1 MTIVILEK
9 DKTDTFCEN
18 ELNKMQSITCKQE
31 IAKESNKLYI
41 IPYCKITHK
50 IQAKSR
56 EQDEEEEIKKV
67 LSNAYISSDKDF
79 ILKSIDAVALYGKI
93 AITHLLN
100 FNNTINDIELKNYIV
115 TKIREIKSENP
126 Q

>member
-1 MTIVILEK
+1 MYIRPYYKIIYK
-9 DKTDTFCEN
+9 I
-18 ELNKMQSITCKQE
+18 QSHVKR
-31 IAKESNKLYI
+31 AKPRGWNKES
-41 IPYCKITHK
+41 
-50 IQAKSR
+50 
-56 EQDEEEEIKKV
+56 
-67 LSNAYISSDKDF
+67 LSNAYSSSDKDF

-126 Q
+126 

>member
-1 MTIVILEK
+1 M
-9 DKTDTFCEN
+9 
-18 ELNKMQSITCKQE
+18 
-31 IAKESNKLYI
+31 YI
-41 IPYCKITHK
+41 IPYCKITYK
-50 IQAKSR
+50 IQAMSR
-56 EQDEEEEIKKV
+56 EQDQEEEIKKV
-67 LSNAYISSDKDF
+67 LSNAYISSDKEF

-126 Q
+126 